1 MIVVRPVGARQ
12 RPAVPKPEDDFLR
25 RVAKR
30 IVVERRAARMTQEQ
44 LAELLGTATR
54 NVQRIESGAQN
65 LTLITLSRVARALRV
80 RPEQLIAGC

>member
-1 MIVVRPVGARQ
+1 VT
-12 RPAVPKPEDDFLR
+12 KPEEDFLR

-65 LTLITLSRVARALRV
+65 LTLITLSRVARALGV
-80 RPEQLIAGC
+80 RPEQLVAGR